1 MSTVKAANL
10 QNTGS
15 GAPTIK
21 NSSGT
26 EIGQFAKAWVSF
38 NGTGTVAIRDDFNV
52 SSITDNGTGD
62 YTVNL
67 TTAMANTNYVVCGSA
82 GINNTGNFWQ
92 TVYVNTQ
99 TNSPYAQAPTTSAFR
114 LTTSHGGIG
123 TNQDDNNRVNVSV
136 FGA

>member
-15 GAPTIK
+15 GAPTFK

-26 EIGQFAKAWVSF
+26 EIGQLAKAWVSF

-62 YTVNL
+62 YTVNF
-67 TTAMANTNYVVCGSA
+67 TTAMANTNYAVCGS
-82 GINNTGNFWQ
+82 TGLNSSSTHWQ
-92 TVYVNTQ
+92 TVYVNVQ
-99 TNSPYAQAPTTSAFR
+99 ANSPYTQAPTTSAFR
-114 LTTSHGGIG
+114 LATSHGGLD
-123 TNQDDNNRVNVSV
+123 TNLDDNDRVNVSV

>member
-10 QNTGS
+10 QNTAS

-26 EIGQFAKAWVSF
+26 EIGQFAKAWVNF

-62 YTVNL
+62 YTINI
-67 TTAMANTNYVVCGSA
+67 TTAMANTNYAVCANASLG
-82 GINNTGNFWQ
+82 T
-92 TVYVNTQ
+92 NTQ
-99 TNSPYAQAPTTSAFR
+99 WCSVYIHTRTASPYTQAPTASAFR
-114 LTTSHGGIG
+114 ITVANDGTTV
-123 TNQDDNNRVNVSV
+123 TQQDNSQVAIAV
-136 FGA
+136 FVA